1 MVTITRQFGSLGR
14 PIAKRLSEILQVEY
28 YDRDIVEE
36 TARRMNLPVSVISDR
51 EERSSGFFR
60 MLFPLGTEAEEKQRQ
75 LFQVQSGIIRRLA
88 ARGSCIIVGR
98 CADYV
103 LAGEKQAIHVY
114 IYAPYEARLANCVGP
129 LGMQEDTARRM
140 IREVDRARTAYHRRF
155 AHYAPD
161 DPAHK
166 HVILNSELLGVEGS
180 ARALAAL
187 VGIRQEM
194 GKTDR

>member
-1 MVTITRQFGSLGR
+1 MTITRQFGSLGR

-36 TARRMNLPVSVISDR
+36 TARRMNLPVSAVSDR

-75 LFQVQSGIIRRLA
+75 LFQVQSGIISRLA
-88 ARGSCIIVGR
+88 AKDSCIIVGR

-103 LAGEKQAIHVY
+103 LAGEKHAIHVY
-114 IYAPYEARLANCVGP
+114 IYAPYEARLSNCVGP

-140 IREVDRARTAYHRRF
+140 IREVDRARLAYHRRF

-166 HVILNSELLGVEGS
+166 HVIINSALLGVEGT

>member
-1 MVTITRQFGSLGR
+1 MTITRQFGSLGR

-36 TARRMNLPVSVISDR
+36 TARRMNLPVSAVSDR

-75 LFQVQSGIIRRLA
+75 LFQVQSGIISRLA
-88 ARGSCIIVGR
+88 AKDSCIIVGR

-103 LAGEKQAIHVY
+103 LAGEKHAIHVY
-114 IYAPYEARLANCVGP
+114 IYAPYEARLSNCVGP
-129 LGMQEDTARRM
+129 LGMQEDTARRL
-140 IREVDRARTAYHRRF
+140 AYHRRF

-166 HVILNSELLGVEGS
+166 HVIINSALLGVEGT

-187 VGIRQEM
+187 VRIRRGMGEM
-194 GKTDR
+194 DR

>member
-1 MVTITRQFGSLGR
+1 MTITRQFGSLGR
-14 PIAKRLSEILQVEY
+14 RIAKRLSEILQVEY

-36 TARRMNLPVSVISDR
+36 TARRMNLPVSAVSDR

-75 LFQVQSGIIRRLA
+75 LFQVQS
-88 ARGSCIIVGR
+88 CIIVGR

-103 LAGEKQAIHVY
+103 LAGEKHAIHVY
-114 IYAPYEARLANCVGP
+114 IYAPYEARLSNCVGP

-140 IREVDRARTAYHRRF
+140 IREVDRARLAYHRRF

-166 HVILNSELLGVEGS
+166 HVIINSALLGVEGT

-187 VGIRQEM
+187 VRIRRGMGEM
-194 GKTDR
+194 DR